1 MKKTIGILFFILLS
15 HIVSGQNINAIEKQ
29 LELSFQKI
37 GYWYADQNHNRDAA
51 DSLMAANNEFEKLL
65 LKHTSNPQTLKY
77 DFKSLRKNGLQV
89 SSSEDGKFRIY
100 SWDTWNGGTMHFFK
114 NIFQYEADNKVYS
127 EIIGDNSE
135 MNPQTFYYKINDII
149 SENKKYYLAQNMAT
163 YSSAL
168 TSHSIKVF
176 SIDNGKLNSDARLI
190 KTKTGIRNQLGY
202 EIDLAAKSN
211 WNNEI
216 ENYDIEYD
224 AKKKIISIPLILDD
238 YKVTD
243 KKIRYQ
249 FTGKYF
255 EKI

>member
-1 MKKTIGILFFILLS
+1 LYP
-15 HIVSGQNINAIEKQ
+15 GQSISSIEKE
-29 LELSFQKI
+29 LDLSFQKI
-37 GYWYADQNHNRDAA
+37 NHWYADLNHNI
-51 DSLMAANNEFEKLL
+51 DSYNSLTVANNQFEKLL
-65 LKHTSNPQTLKY
+65 LKHTSNPKTMRY

-100 SWDTWNGGTMHFFK
+100 SWDTWKGGTMHSFK
-114 NIFQYEADNKVYS
+114 NIFQYESDNQVYS
-127 EIIGDNSE
+127 TIIGDNSE
-135 MNPQTFYYKINDII
+135 MNAQSFYYQINDVI
-149 SENKKYYLAQNMAT
+149 SQDKKYYLAQSTAI

-202 EIDLAAKSN
+202 EIDLSANSN
-211 WNNEI
+211 LDNEI
-216 ENYDIEYD
+216 RNYDIEYD

-238 YKVTD
+238 YKVTE

-249 FTGKYF
+249 FKGKYF

>member
-1 MKKTIGILFFILLS
+1 MKKTIGILFFIFLS
-15 HIVSGQNINAIEKQ
+15 HIVSGQNINAIEKE
-29 LELSFQKI
+29 LELSFRKI
-37 GYWYADQNHNRDAA
+37 GHWYADQNHNRDAA
-51 DSLMAANNEFEKLL
+51 DSLTAANNEFEKLL
-65 LKHTSNPQTLKY
+65 LKHTSNPQTMRY
-77 DFKSLRKNGLQV
+77 DFKSLRKSGLQV
-89 SSSEDGKFRIY
+89 SSSEDGKLRIY

-114 NIFQYEADNKVYS
+114 NIFQYEADSKVYS

-168 TSHSIKVF
+168 TAHSIKVF

-190 KTKTGIRNQLGY
+190 KTQTGIRNQLRY
-202 EIDLAAKSN
+202 EIDFSAKSN

-216 ENYDIEYD
+216 ENYNIEYD
-224 AKKKIISIPLILDD
+224 GKNKIISIPLILDD
-238 YKVTD
+238 YKITD

-249 FTGKYF
+249 FKGKYF

>member
-1 MKKTIGILFFILLS
+1 MKKTAGILFFLLLS
-15 HIVSGQNINAIEKQ
+15 NIVFGQNIAAIEKE
-29 LELSFQKI
+29 LDLSFQKI
-37 GYWYADQNHNRDAA
+37 IHWYADLDHNTNAY
-51 DSLMAANNEFEKLL
+51 DSLTVANNQFEKLL
-65 LKHTSNPQTLKY
+65 LKHTSNPQTMRY

-100 SWDTWNGGTMHFFK
+100 SWDTWNGGTMHFFR
-114 NIFQYEADNKVYS
+114 NIFQYESDQKVYS
-127 EIIGDNSE
+127 KIIGDNSE
-135 MNPQTFYYKINDII
+135 MDPQTFYYQINDVV
-149 SENKKYYLAQNMAT
+149 SQDKKYYLAQNTAV

-176 SIDNGKLNSDARLI
+176 SIDGGQLNSNAQLI

-202 EIDLAAKSN
+202 EIDLSAKSN
-211 WNNEI
+211 RDNEI
-216 ENYDIEYD
+216 RNYDIEYD